1 MVSMSCCMET
11 MSTPS
16 SADAPC
22 LIFLILLDG
31 SGHVCERDLVLS
43 SPTVGAKCSRRLTQP
58 SLTSKADGGSSYFLV
73 VSALSLG
80 GREWLR

>member
-11 MSTPS
+11 LSPLS

-22 LIFLILLDG
+22 LVLLMLLDG
-31 SGHVCERDLVLS
+31 SKSNCGWDLVLS
-43 SPTVGAKCSRRLTQP
+43 GPTVDAKCSRRLTQP

-73 VSALSLG
+73 VPALFLG
-80 GREWLR
+80 G